1 VACANAAAR
10 DAGIRAGQAV
20 AAAKALAGALRV
32 IDRDPAAER
41 EALQRVAAWAAQFT
55 PMVSIEAQGVLLEVE
70 SSLRLF
76 HGHAKLTAA
85 ISRGIRE
92 VGFQATFGVAPT
104 PLAARLFAR
113 AESQGRAVRSCLA
126 TADLA
131 ERVADLPLFLLE
143 WPEKTLARLTD
154 LGVLRL
160 RDILASGIVA
170 AGGPQYA
177 LKTGFDFGAC
187 SGTSH
192 DYAYARHLISPDL
205 PKVLGFVVEWGTLP
219 YPDWVDMQK
228 ILVEVSAGL
237 VNFSIATQHPLP

>member
-92 VGFQATFGVAPT
+92 VGFQAFLRKPGDVLLIVPT
-104 PLAARLFAR
+104 VVRL
-113 AESQGRAVRSCLA
+113 LPPTL
-126 TADLA
+126 TA
-131 ERVADLPLFLLE
+131 
-143 WPEKTLARLTD
+143 
-154 LGVLRL
+154 
-160 RDILASGIVA
+160 
-170 AGGPQYA
+170 
-177 LKTGFDFGAC
+177 
-187 SGTSH
+187 
-192 DYAYARHLISPDL
+192 
-205 PKVLGFVVEWGTLP
+205 
-219 YPDWVDMQK
+219 
-228 ILVEVSAGL
+228 
-237 VNFSIATQHPLP
+237 